1 MSYYRELDYG
11 NADIGNVVGVQ
22 FSVLSPEEIE
32 RRSAAEIITQ
42 ETYDGDIPKVGGL
55 FDRRMG
61 VLEPKMLCLSCG
73 QRSNLC
79 PGHMGHI
86 RLAVPVFHVQFMS
99 IIMKTVQMVC
109 YRCSKTLIN
118 LEDPVIKR
126 NLMKRN
132 PKQRFNYIYNQST
145 KVKRCGEK
153 NPCGCG
159 AIQPSSIRR
168 DTNGI
173 GRITLDFKISNE
185 ERKRLVWTAEQVY
198 RIFKQI
204 PSDDAELMGFNKYW
218 CRPDW
223 LICTVLPVPP
233 PSVRPSVRNDTNTR
247 MEDDLTHKLCDI
259 VKTNRA
265 LKQKLEAKAPK
276 NIIDEWT
283 QLLQYHVSTLIDNN
297 LPGVPPAAQRS
308 GRPLKSIKDRLKAKE
323 GRVRGN
329 LMGKRVDYS
338 ARSVISPDP
347 NLEIDELGV
356 PEKIA
361 KNLTF
366 PEVVTKYNK
375 DWLIRLVVNGPD
387 RYPGAKSYKRA
398 KDREVISLKHIDRS
412 KIELV
417 EGDIVHRHLI
427 DGDIVLFNRQPSLH
441 KMSMMAHR
449 VRVMPFNTFRL
460 NPNVTSPYNAD
471 FDGENYAI
479 NRQREKRATA

>member
-1 MSYYRELDYG
+1 MSYYKELSYG
-11 NADIGNVVGVQ
+11 TSDIGTIVGVQ
-22 FSVLSPEEIE
+22 FSVLSPDEIE
-32 RRSAAEIITQ
+32 RRSVAEIITQ

-61 VLEPKMLCLSCG
+61 VLDPGMICLSCG
-73 QRSNLC
+73 QKNNLC

-86 RLAVPVFHVQFMS
+86 RLATPVFHVQFMS
-99 IIMKTVQMVC
+99 TIMKTVQMVC
-109 YRCSKTLIN
+109 YRCAKPLID
-118 LEDPVIKR
+118 LDEPHLKR
-126 NLMKRN
+126 NLLKRP
-132 PKQRFNYIYNQST
+132 PKQRFAYVYAQST

-153 NPCGCG
+153 NPSGCG
-159 AIQPSSIRR
+159 ALQPSSIKR

-173 GRITLDFKISNE
+173 GRIILEFKIKGENGE
-185 ERKRLVWTAEQVY
+185 EKKRLMWTADQVY
-198 RIFKQI
+198 RIFKMI
-204 PSDDAELMGFNKYW
+204 TSDDADLIGFNRHW

-265 LKQKLEAKAPK
+265 LKQKVEANAPK
-276 NIIDEWT
+276 NILDEWT

-297 LPGVPPAAQRS
+297 LPGVPPAQQRS
-308 GRPLKSIKDRLKAKE
+308 GRPLKSIKDRLKSKE

-356 PEKIA
+356 PVKIA

-366 PEVVTKYNK
+366 PEVVTRYNK
-375 DWLIRLVVNGPD
+375 EWLQKMVLNGPD
-387 RYPGAKSYKRA
+387 VYPGAKSYKRDSD
-398 KDREVISLKHIDRS
+398 KQVISLKHIDRS
-412 KIELV
+412 TVVLA
-417 EGDIVHRHLI
+417 EGDVVHRQLI
-427 DGDIVLFNRQPSLH
+427 NGDIVLFNRQPSLH

-449 VRVMPFNTFRL
+449 VRVMSFDTFRL
-460 NPNVTSPYNAD
+460 NPNTTSPYNAD
-471 FDGENYAI
+471 ELTKHQR
-479 NRQREKRATA
+479 RQQVA

>member
-1 MSYYRELDYG
+1 MSYYKELDYG
-11 NADIGNVVGVQ
+11 TADIGSIVGVQ

-32 RRSAAEIITQ
+32 RRSVAEIITQ
-42 ETYDGDIPKVGGL
+42 ETYDGDKPKRGGL
-55 FDRRMG
+55 FDQRMG
-61 VLEPKMLCLSCG
+61 VLEPNMLCLSCN

-86 RLAVPVFHVQFMS
+86 RLATPVFHVQFMS

-109 YRCSKTLIN
+109 YRCAVPLVN
-118 LEDPVIKR
+118 LQDPHVKR
-126 NLMKRN
+126 NLLKRN
-132 PKQRFNYIYNQST
+132 PKQRFNYIYSLSS

-159 AIQPSSIRR
+159 ALQPSTIKR

-173 GRITLDFKISNE
+173 GRISLEFKISAE
-185 ERKRLVWTAEQVY
+185 DKKRLVWTAQQVS
-198 RIFKQI
+198 ILFKQI
-204 PSDDAELMGFNKYW
+204 STDDAELMGFSRQF

-223 LICTVLPVPP
+223 LICSVLPVPP

-265 LKQKLEAKAPK
+265 LKLKLEANAPK

-297 LPGVPPAAQRS
+297 LPGVPQAQQRS
-308 GRPLKSIKDRLKAKE
+308 GRPLKSIKDRLKSKE

-347 NLEIDELGV
+347 NLEIDQLGV
-356 PEKIA
+356 PVKIA
-361 KNLTF
+361 KTLTF
-366 PEVVTKYNK
+366 PEIVTRYNK
-375 DWLIRLVVNGPD
+375 QWLTRVVSNGPD
-387 RYPGAKSYKRA
+387 NYPGAKSYKRN
-398 KDREVISLKHIDRS
+398 KDKQVISLKHIDRS
-412 KIELV
+412 NIELV
-417 EGDIVHRHLI
+417 EGDIVNRHLV

-449 VRVMPFNTFRL
+449 VRVMPYNTFRL

-471 FDGENYAI
+471 FDGETYCYQQAV
-479 NRQREKRATA
+479 

>member
-1 MSYYRELDYG
+1 MSYYKELDYG
-11 NADIGNVVGVQ
+11 TTEIGTVVGVQ

-32 RRSAAEIITQ
+32 RRSVAEVITQ
-42 ETYDGDIPKVGGL
+42 ETYDGDMPKVGGL

-61 VLEPKMLCLSCG
+61 VLDPGMLCLSCG
-73 QRSNLC
+73 QKSNLC
-79 PGHMGHI
+79 PGHLGHI
-86 RLAVPVFHVQFMS
+86 RLASPVFHVQFMS
-99 IIMKTVQMVC
+99 IIMKTIQMVC
-109 YRCSKTLIN
+109 YRCAKTLVN
-118 LEDPVIKR
+118 LEDSHIKR
-126 NLMKRN
+126 NLLKRG
-132 PKQRFNYIYNQST
+132 PKQRFTYLYALSS

-159 AIQPSSIRR
+159 ALQPSTIKR

-173 GRITLDFKISNE
+173 GRIILEFKISKDE
-185 ERKRLVWTAEQVY
+185 EKKRLIWTADQVY
-198 RIFKQI
+198 RVFKQI
-204 PSDDAELMGFNKYW
+204 STDEAELMGFNKFW

-265 LKQKLEAKAPK
+265 LKQKIEANAPK

-297 LPGVPPAAQRS
+297 LPGVPQAVQRS
-308 GRPLKSIKDRLKAKE
+308 GRPLKSIKDRLKSKE

-356 PEKIA
+356 PIKIA

-366 PEVVTKYNK
+366 PEIVTRYNK
-375 DWLIRLVVNGPD
+375 EWLTGLVINGPD
-387 RYPGAKSYKRA
+387 TFPGAKSYKRNSD
-398 KDREVISLKHIDRS
+398 KQVISLKHIDRNS
-412 KIELV
+412 VCLS
-417 EGDIVHRHLI
+417 EGDVVNRHLV
-427 DGDIVLFNRQPSLH
+427 DGDTVLFNRQPSLH
-441 KMSMMAHR
+441 RMSMMAHR
-449 VRVMPFNTFRL
+449 VRVMPYNTFRM
-460 NPNVTSPYNAD
+460 NPNATTPYNAD
-471 FDGENYAI
+471 FDGEQQCYQQA
-479 NRQREKRATA
+479 A